1 MRIMG
6 KTDTI
11 KDRRVDVYVDS
22 LDRKERWTK
31 QADEADESLSQFVQQ
46 CVEYA
51 IERGGPDF
59 TELGEESKQI
69 QELEEE
75 VRDLR
80 QDIKQKEIVIEKL
93 ESELKEYRTQP
104 FVSGGDFE
112 GRRQYDQELIEELQ
126 RADRIDGNELLRR
139 LDIDPANTDLVK
151 AVDSQLQQLENFGL
165 VRSTPQ
171 GWVWDP

>member
-1 MRIMG
+1 MG

-11 KDRRVDVYVDS
+11 KDRRVDVYVDTI
-22 LDRKERWTK
+22 DRKERWSRIAEEK
-31 QADEADESLSQFVQQ
+31 DESLSQFVQQ

-51 IERGGPDF
+51 IEQGGPDF

-75 VRDLR
+75 VRELR
-80 QDIKQKEIVIEKL
+80 QDVKQKQIVIEKL
-93 ESELKEYRTQP
+93 ESELKELRTQP
-104 FVSGGDFE
+104 FTEDEFE

-126 RADRIDGNELLRR
+126 RADRITGDELLRR
-139 LDIDPANTDLVK
+139 LNIDPVETELVK
-151 AVDSQLQQLENFGL
+151 GVNTQLQQLEDYGL

-171 GWVWDP
+171 GWVWKG